1 MTGENRPTKIEANLA
16 LKTILDDSEWM
27 FKTGVGGTINAIC
40 LVLSLASTFCL
51 PVVVALMSL
60 TNGYVLRVAR
70 VKASGLESKLP
81 AWNEWLDLIISG
93 LTWQAI
99 QFGLFLVP
107 LTAGTVCL
115 LVGAASGA
123 IKVSSQLF
131 LPWAVTAFLATFL
144 SWSAMSLLSRF
155 MMINF
160 AIEERVQSGLAVGAT
175 LRRIWS
181 NPGDFLSVWLLS
193 LGLQL
198 AALILPALTVV
209 GIFLIPSTLFVAEML
224 GASIAAQVWTANKR

>member
-1 MTGENRPTKIEANLA
+1 MTGEKRPAKVDANLA
-16 LKTILDDSEWM
+16 LKTFLDDSEWM

-40 LVLSLASTFCL
+40 LVLSLASPYCV

-60 TNGYVLRVAR
+60 NNGYVLRVAR

-81 AWNEWLDLIISG
+81 SWNEWLDLLISG

-99 QFGLFLVP
+99 QFGLLLVP

-123 IKVSSQLF
+123 IKVSSPLF
-131 LPWAVTAFLATFL
+131 GPWAFTASFATFVCWAL
-144 SWSAMSLLSRF
+144 MSLLSRF

-160 AIEERVQSGLAVGAT
+160 AIEERVQAGLAVGAA
-175 LRRIWS
+175 LKRIHR
-181 NPGDFLSVWLLS
+181 NAGAFIAVWLLS
-193 LGLQL
+193 MGLQM
-198 AALILPALTVV
+198 AALILPAFTVI
-209 GIFLIPSTLFVAEML
+209 GIFLIPSSLFVAEML
-224 GASIAAQVWTANKR
+224 SASIAAQVWTAND